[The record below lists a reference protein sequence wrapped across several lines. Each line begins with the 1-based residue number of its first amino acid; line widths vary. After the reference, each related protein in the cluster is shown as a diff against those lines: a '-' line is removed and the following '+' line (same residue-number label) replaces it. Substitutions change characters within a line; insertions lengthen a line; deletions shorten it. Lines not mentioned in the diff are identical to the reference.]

1 MILDKVVRGFWAVW
15 GELTVGGFG
24 WFGKYDDHSLEIIR
38 QN

>member
-15 GELTVGGFG
+15 GELTGGFG